1 VKHFYITRNAIPYIQ
16 DIEIINA
23 IHDGVNDIKTMEE
36 IAIKKP
42 RMVADLLAVADIC
55 IEASEA

>member
-1 VKHFYITRNAIPYIQ
+1 VKCFCNTKNTISYIQ

-23 IHDGVNDIKTMEE
+23 FHDRVNDVKTVEK
-36 IAIKKP
+36 IAMKKMK
-42 RMVADLLAVADIC
+42 MVADLLADTNVC

>member
-1 VKHFYITRNAIPYIQ
+1 VKCFCNTRNTISYIQ

-23 IHDGVNDIKTMEE
+23 FHDGVNDVKTVEK
-36 IAIKKP
+36 IAMKKMK
-42 RMVADLLAVADIC
+42 MVADLLTVTNVC